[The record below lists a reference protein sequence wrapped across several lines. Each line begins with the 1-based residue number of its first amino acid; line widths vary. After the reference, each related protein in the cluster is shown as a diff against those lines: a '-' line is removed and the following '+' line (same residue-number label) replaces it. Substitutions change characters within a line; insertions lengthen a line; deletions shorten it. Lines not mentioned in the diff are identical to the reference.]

1 MNNGNVVYSALL
13 TPDGTLLESSY
24 KYDYKTH
31 KDKNGKTYRIDG
43 GISYLRCT
51 DNGDEN
57 LIILFDTDPHH
68 IIRKFTGRWS
78 FPKLLRDNCNPD
90 LNKIYIRL
98 FQMTDSHLDNC
109 INYFMDDPES
119 YWYLNVLI
127 REKQFRFEN
136 EISVL

>member
-68 IIRKFTGRWS
+68 IIRRFSGRWS
-78 FPKLLRDNCNPD
+78 LTEKYIGD
-90 LNKIYIRL
+90 KIYIRL
-98 FQMTDSHLDNC
+98 FQMTDSHLDSC
-109 INYFMDDPES
+109 INYYMDDPES